1 MLECDLPVAA
11 VSVCIKGLCLLQRV
25 AEHFCIGPDLTGAAA
40 FMHQFQ

>member
-25 AEHFCIGPDLTGAAA
+25 AENFFIGPDQTGAAA
-40 FMHQFQ
+40 FMLQYQ